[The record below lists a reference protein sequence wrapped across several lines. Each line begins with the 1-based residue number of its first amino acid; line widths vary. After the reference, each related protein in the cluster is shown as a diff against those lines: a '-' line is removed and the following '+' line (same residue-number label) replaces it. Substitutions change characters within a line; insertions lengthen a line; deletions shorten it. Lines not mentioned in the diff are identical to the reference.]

1 VIWLTSRS
9 ISQYERKLEEWR
21 KQGEQGIRI
30 KRTAK
35 ERRKVNRCIEERVR
49 QGIESVVVIDG
60 VVESKEKTTQEL
72 ARPQYREYRGE

>member
-9 ISQYERKLEEWR
+9 ISQYEHKLEEWR

>member
-35 ERRKVNRCIEERVR
+35 KRRKVNRCIEERVR

-72 ARPQYREYRGE
+72 ARPQYREYKGE

>member
-1 VIWLTSRS
+1 M
-9 ISQYERKLEEWR
+9 SQYERKLEEWR

-35 ERRKVNRCIEERVR
+35 ERRKVNRCIEERVG

>member
-72 ARPQYREYRGE
+72 ARPQYREYKGE